1 MVIFLY
7 CKSFSY
13 KKKKTSQSDFSIGCG
28 AQVASGAT
36 PEIGGQKIALIFHQ
50 GMYFPL
56 EFHINQDF
64 NFCFNFFVLF
74 G

>member
-28 AQVASGAT
+28 AQLALEAT
-36 PEIGGQKIALIFHQ
+36 SEIGGQKIALIFHP
-50 GMYFPL
+50 GMFTIIKYN
-56 EFHINQDF
+56 I
-64 NFCFNFFVLF
+64 